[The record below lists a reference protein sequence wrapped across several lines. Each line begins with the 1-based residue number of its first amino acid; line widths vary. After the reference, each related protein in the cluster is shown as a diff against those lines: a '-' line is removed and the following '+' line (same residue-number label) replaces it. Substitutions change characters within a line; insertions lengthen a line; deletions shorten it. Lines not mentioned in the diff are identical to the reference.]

1 MNKIIILSILLA
13 FVAITTDAQ
22 FVFGAGHLI
31 GEHGVIQMLR
41 TAGYEVEQITIK
53 TL

>member
-1 MNKIIILSILLA
+1 MQAAMNEKP
-13 FVAITTDAQ
+13 TM